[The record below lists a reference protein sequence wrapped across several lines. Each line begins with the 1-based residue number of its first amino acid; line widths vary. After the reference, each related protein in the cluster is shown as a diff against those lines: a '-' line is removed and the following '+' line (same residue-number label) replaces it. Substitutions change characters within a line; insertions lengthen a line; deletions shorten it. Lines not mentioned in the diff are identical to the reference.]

1 MSLALTVE
9 KLAAG
14 WGDTKVLHEV
24 SFTIPAGGSLALL
37 GRNGV
42 GKSTLLH
49 AIMQN
54 LDPEFWDWVIAAN
67 LGSIFRTIRAVTPA
81 LKKQNGGR
89 II

>member
-9 KLAAG
+9 RLAAG

-49 AIMQN
+49 AIMGSCR
-54 LDPEFWDWVIAAN
+54 W
-67 LGSIFRTIRAVTPA
+67 LGARPLYVSNTGERGSNR
-81 LKKQNGGR
+81 LK
-89 II
+89 